1 MSEYQLQLR
10 RVTKSYANRRA
21 LDSVDLACAPGEFF
35 VLFGPS
41 GAGKSTLLKTIAG
54 IEHPDVGDILIGG
67 CDVAVVPASKR
78 NVAMAFESYA
88 LYPHLSVRHNLN
100 FPLVAPPRRL
110 PASER
115 DKRITRVA
123 NLLEIA
129 PLLERYPY
137 QLSGGQRQ
145 RVSLG
150 RALVRDASVT
160 LLDEPIAHLDARL
173 RHSLR
178 GELKNFQK
186 SREATTIYT
195 TPDYFEAFA
204 IADKIGVLID
214 GRLRQV
220 GAPDDIYA
228 RPVDIAVA
236 ALVGDPHMNIFAV
249 DSERRVSVG
258 GRSTHLL
265 DINPAAAAAGAAHVG
280 LRPSGIEILL
290 EAKDQSALPATTIM
304 VDPIGQEA
312 IVGLELKP
320 EGTAVARTYLG
331 DPPIRARQEVWIK
344 PDWRQ
349 AYYFDQSGLRI
360 NNVDQASAR
369 PDMCVGAQV

>member
-1 MSEYQLQLR
+1 MPQHQLQLR
-10 RVTKSYANRRA
+10 RVTKSYVDRGVLYSID
-21 LDSVDLACAPGEFF
+21 LDCAPGEFF

-54 IEHPDVGDILIGG
+54 IEHPDFGEIFIRGRNVL
-67 CDVAVVPASKR
+67 DVAPSKR

-88 LYPHLSVRHNLN
+88 LYPHLSVLENLN
-100 FPLVAPPRRL
+100 FPLIAPSRRL
-110 PASER
+110 AASER
-115 DKRITRVA
+115 DDRIRRVSS
-123 NLLEIA
+123 LLEIDS
-129 PLLERYPY
+129 LLDRHPY

-150 RALVRDASVT
+150 RALVRDAEIA
-160 LLDEPIAHLDARL
+160 LLDEPIAHLDAQL

-186 SREATTIYT
+186 LRDATTIYA

-204 IADKIGVLID
+204 IADRIGILID

-220 GAPDDIYA
+220 GTPDDIYA
-228 RPVDIAVA
+228 RPIDIAVA
-236 ALVGDPHMNIFAV
+236 ALVGDPHMNMFAV
-249 DSERRVSVG
+249 DGKQRVKVG
-258 GRSTHLL
+258 GQSL
-265 DINPAAAAAGAAHVG
+265 DLMEINPAAVAAKAAHIG

-290 EAKDQSALPATTIM
+290 DARDALAFPATTIM

-312 IVGLELKP
+312 TVGLELKP
-320 EGTAVARTYLG
+320 EGTVVARTSLG
-331 DPPIRARQEVWIK
+331 DPPIRARQQVWIR

-349 AYYFDQSGLRI
+349 AYYFDASGSLLTEI
-360 NNVDQASAR
+360 QEAHAVPETLIGAR
-369 PDMCVGAQV
+369 A

>member
-1 MSEYQLQLR
+1 MSQPQLQLR

-21 LDSVDLACAPGEFF
+21 LDFVDLECTPGEFF

-54 IEHPDVGDILIGG
+54 IEHPDVGDVLIGG
-67 CDVAVVPASKR
+67 RNVADLPASKR

-88 LYPHLSVRHNLN
+88 LYPHLSVRENLN

-115 DKRITRVA
+115 DERITRVA

-129 PLLERYPY
+129 SLLERYPY

-186 SREATTIYT
+186 SREAATIYA

-220 GAPDDIYA
+220 GTPDDIYA
-228 RPVDIAVA
+228 RPADIDVAV
-236 ALVGDPHMNIFAV
+236 LVGDPHMNMFAV
-249 DSERRVSVG
+249 DSQRRFKIG
-258 GRSTHLL
+258 GQSIQLL
-265 DINPAAAAAGAAHVG
+265 DINPVAAAAGAAHVG
-280 LRPSGIEILL
+280 LRPSGIEIFL
-290 EAKDQSALPATTIM
+290 EAKDPLALPATTIM

-312 IVGLELKP
+312 IVGLELNP
-320 EGTAVARTYLG
+320 EGTAVARTSLG
-331 DPPIRARQEVWIK
+331 DPPITARQQVWIK

-349 AYYFDQSGLRI
+349 AYYFDPSGLRI
-360 NNVDQASAR
+360 KDADQASVR
-369 PDMCVGAQV
+369 LDIRVGAQV

>member
-1 MSEYQLQLR
+1 MSQYQLQLR

-21 LDSVDLACAPGEFF
+21 LDSVDLECAPGEFF

-41 GAGKSTLLKTIAG
+41 GAGKSTLLKTVAG
-54 IEHPDVGDILIGG
+54 IEHPDLGDVLIAGRN
-67 CDVAVVPASKR
+67 VADLPASKR

-88 LYPHLSVRHNLN
+88 LYPHLSVHENLN

-115 DKRITRVA
+115 DDRITRIA
-123 NLLEIA
+123 TLLEIS
-129 PLLERYPY
+129 PLLRRYPY

-178 GELKNFQK
+178 GELKDFQK
-186 SREATTIYT
+186 SRDATTIYA

-220 GAPDDIYA
+220 GTPDDVYA

-236 ALVGDPHMNIFAV
+236 ALVGDPHMNMFAV
-249 DSERRVSVG
+249 DSERRVKVG
-258 GRSTHLL
+258 GQSI
-265 DINPAAAAAGAAHVG
+265 DINPAAVAAGAAHVG
-280 LRPSGIEILL
+280 IRPSGIEILL
-290 EAKDQSALPATTIM
+290 EGKDPMALPATTIM

-331 DPPIRARQEVWIK
+331 DPPIRARQQVWIK
-344 PDWRQ
+344 PDWGQ
-349 AYYFDQSGLRI
+349 AYYFDPSGLRI
-360 NNVDQASAR
+360 NDADHEGVRLGTRAG
-369 PDMCVGAQV
+369 VQV

>member
-1 MSEYQLQLR
+1 MSQYQLQLR
-10 RVTKSYANRRA
+10 RITKSYANRRV
-21 LDSVDLACAPGEFF
+21 LDSVDLQCVPGEFF

-41 GAGKSTLLKTIAG
+41 GAGKSTLLRTIAG
-54 IEHPDVGDILIGG
+54 IEHPDLGDVLIGG
-67 CDVAVVPASKR
+67 RDVADVPASKR

-88 LYPHLSVRHNLN
+88 LYPHLSVRENLN

-110 PASER
+110 LASER
-115 DKRITRVA
+115 DDRITRVA

-129 PLLERYPY
+129 SLLERYPY

-178 GELKNFQK
+178 GDLKNFQK
-186 SREATTIYT
+186 SREATTIYA

-204 IADKIGVLID
+204 VADKIGVLVD

-220 GAPDDIYA
+220 GTPHDIYA
-228 RPVDIAVA
+228 RPAEIAVA
-236 ALVGDPHMNIFAV
+236 ALVGDPHMNMFAV
-249 DSERRVSVG
+249 DGQGRVKVG
-258 GRSTHLL
+258 GQSIQLQN
-265 DINPAAAAAGAAHVG
+265 INPAAVAAGAAHVG

-290 EAKDQSALPATTIM
+290 QGDDPQALPATTIM

-312 IVGLELKP
+312 IVGLELNP
-320 EGTAVARTYLG
+320 EGTAVARTSLG
-331 DPPIRARQEVWIK
+331 DPPIRARQQVWIK
-344 PDWRQ
+344 PDWRE

-360 NNVDQASAR
+360 KDVDQASVR
-369 PDMCVGAQV
+369 LDTRVGAQV

>member
-1 MSEYQLQLR
+1 MPQYQLQLR

-21 LDSVDLACAPGEFF
+21 LDSVDLECVPGEFF

-41 GAGKSTLLKTIAG
+41 GAGKSTLLRTIAG
-54 IEHPDVGDILIGG
+54 IEHPDFGDVLIE
-67 CDVAVVPASKR
+67 DRNVVDLPASKR

-88 LYPHLSVRHNLN
+88 LYPHLSVRENLN

-115 DKRITRVA
+115 VDRIARVA

-129 PLLERYPY
+129 SLLERYPY

-186 SREATTIYT
+186 SRQATTIYA

-204 IADKIGVLID
+204 VADRIGVIID

-220 GAPDDIYA
+220 GTPDEIYG

-249 DSERRVSVG
+249 DGQGRAKVG
-258 GRSTHLL
+258 GQSIQLL
-265 DINPAAAAAGAAHVG
+265 DINSAVVAAGVAHVG

-290 EAKDQSALPATTIM
+290 EGKDPLALPATTIM

-312 IVGLELKP
+312 IVGLELDP
-320 EGTAVARTYLG
+320 EGTAVARTSLG
-331 DPPIRARQEVWIK
+331 NPPIGARQRVWIR

-349 AYYFDQSGLRI
+349 AYYFDASGLRI
-360 NNVDQASAR
+360 KDVDRASVR
-369 PDMCVGAQV
+369 SDTRVGAQV